1 MKVAF
6 DVEASALAR
15 RSTCPE
21 CGRHAIHGTGCSRGG
36 VDVVTML
43 TRARTRAKT
52 VSIKRLSKRTLAQGA
67 MEYPREESESYE
79 RPRTRGDCLP
89 GGCNEARPCPW
100 VSCVWHL
107 ALDVNPDTG
116 SIKEN
121 FPGREVWEMRETCS
135 LDVAD
140 EGGRTLEEVGEV
152 GNLTRERIRQLET
165 RSIEKLRAAPA
176 LAHCETTEDRPEY
189 LPMVRVRRSIPR
201 CEDHRTSREPL
212 PEARPWS
219 RDDHSRIFNKVPY
232 SKRDER

>member
-1 MKVAF
+1 MTVAF

-43 TRARTRAKT
+43 QRARTRAKT
-52 VSIKRLSKRTLAQGA
+52 VSVKRLSKRALEIGTML
-67 MEYPREESESYE
+67 YPREESDSYD
-79 RPRTRGDCLP
+79 RPVTRADCLP
-89 GGCNEARPCPW
+89 GGCNEQRPCPW

-116 SIKEN
+116 SIKHN
-121 FPGREVWEMRETCS
+121 FPDREVWEMPETCT

-140 EGGRTLEEVGEV
+140 REGQTLESVGETI
-152 GNLTRERIRQLET
+152 GLTRERVRQIET
-165 RSIEKLRAAPA
+165 RATDTLRRLGAKVLESPD
-176 LAHCETTEDRPEY
+176 DRPEY

-219 RDDHSRIFNKVPY
+219 RDDHSRIFNRAPY
-232 SKRDER
+232 NKRDER